1 MSETVNKD
9 ANDSGTDQSLDPNAA
24 PSTDGAADG
33 SQAGG
38 DASLWQSRFN
48 GLNAKFGATQ
58 AQLDAEKKARADLA
72 AELEALRSGK
82 VSADEAAQ
90 AKVNE
95 VLTALEAERTARKV
109 ESLKAK
115 FPETFEVFGETA
127 ATFEESVLAASE
139 ARLAGAGDDPT
150 PLRHN
155 ESRSGAARKPA
166 QEETAADVEAR
177 LLSMKVPWQV

>member
-1 MSETVNKD
+1 MSDAVNTD
-9 ANDSGTDQSLDPNAA
+9 NNDSGTDQTLDPASA
-24 PSTDGAADG
+24 SSTDGAAGG
-33 SQAGG
+33 STDGG

-58 AQLDAEKKARADLA
+58 AELKAEKEAREKIA
-72 AELEALRSGK
+72 AELEAVRSGK

-115 FPETFEVFGETA
+115 FPETFDLLGESMA
-127 ATFEESVLAASE
+127 AFDESALAANE
-139 ARLAGAGDDPT
+139 ARLTGDGGEPT
-150 PLRHN
+150 PLKHN
-155 ESRSGAARKPA
+155 EARSGTRKPA

-177 LLSMKVPWQV
+177 LLSMKVPWSI

>member
-1 MSETVNKD
+1 MSDAVNND
-9 ANDSGTDQSLDPNAA
+9 TNDSGTDPTLDPNAQS
-24 PSTDGAADG
+24 STDGGADG

-48 GLNAKFGATQ
+48 GLNAKFGTTQ
-58 AQLDAEKKARADLA
+58 AELKAEKEAREKIA

-115 FPETFEVFGETA
+115 FPETFEVFGDAA
-127 ATFEESVLAASE
+127 ATFEEGVLAASE
-139 ARLAGAGDDPT
+139 ARLAGEGADPT
-150 PLRHN
+150 PLKHN
-155 ESRSGAARKPA
+155 ESRSSAGSKKPA
-166 QEETAADVEAR
+166 EKTAADVEAE
-177 LLSMKVPWQV
+177 LLSMKVPWA

>member
-1 MSETVNKD
+1 MSTVNTD
-9 ANDSGTDQSLDPNAA
+9 GNDSGTDLDLDPNAQSSSDDSA
-24 PSTDGAADG
+24 GG
-33 SQAGG
+33 SQSGG

-48 GLNAKFGATQ
+48 GLNAKYGTTQ
-58 AQLDAEKKARADLA
+58 AELRAEREAREKIA
-72 AELEALRSGK
+72 AELEAVRSGK

-95 VLTALEAERTARKV
+95 VLTELQAERTARKV

-115 FPETFEVFGETA
+115 FPETFDVFGETA

-139 ARLAGAGDDPT
+139 ARLAGGGDDPT

-155 ESRSGAARKPA
+155 ESRSGSTRKPA

-177 LLSMKVPWQV
+177 LMSMKVPWSI

>member
-1 MSETVNKD
+1 MSDTVNTD

-33 SQAGG
+33 SQDGG

-48 GLNAKFGATQ
+48 GLNAKFGATK
-58 AQLDAEKKARADLA
+58 AQLDAAKAERDKIA

-90 AKVNE
+90 SKVNE
-95 VLTALEAERTARKV
+95 VLQALEAERTARKV
-109 ESLKAK
+109 EALKAK

-139 ARLAGAGDDPT
+139 ARLAGGGDDPT

-155 ESRSGAARKPA
+155 ETRSASRTPA
-166 QEETAADVEAR
+166 KEETAADVEAR
-177 LLSMKVPWQV
+177 LLSMKVPWQT